1 MGKIV
6 CIANQ
11 KGGVGKTTTCVNLG
25 AALALLGKKIL
36 VVDFD
41 PQGNASSGLG
51 IGLDA
56 RDINIYHVI
65 IDEEPIETVIRDTE
79 IKKLRCIPS
88 DRNLIGA
95 DVELL
100 DMPDRSE
107 RLANVLNTLRDDYDY
122 ILIDC
127 PPSLGQLTINAF
139 VAADTVL
146 VTLQSEYYALEGLSE
161 LMNTIELIKERLN
174 ERLDIEGFLVTM
186 YDSRTNLANQV
197 DSEIR
202 KYAPDLTYKTRIPR
216 NVRLSEAPSHGQP
229 IFLYDARS
237 TGAQAYLALGREV
250 LKREK
255 QRHKETQNALK
266 KDDPDFSAER
276 QVG

>member
-25 AALALLGKKIL
+25 AALALLGKNIL

-107 RLANVLNTLRDDYDY
+107 RLANALNTLREDYDY